1 MALVIG
7 SSLTQA
13 AERHRSRS
21 DVPPWLQKRRQWE
34 HAPACSHRFISTLL
48 AFALLV
54 AACGSEG
61 EGNDDP
67 SPLPSGALGPVTPE
81 AADEAVRGLCDLRT
95 ATDRAEAEATFLDRS
110 HETLHVIAAATEE
123 RDRNAAADLLEAK
136 QRVEADLAGAD
147 LPSDFA
153 ADVGAL
159 IEATRAALEA
169 IEPDAPA
176 CPA

>member
-1 MALVIG
+1 V
-7 SSLTQA
+7 
-13 AERHRSRS
+13 RRRF
-21 DVPPWLQKRRQWE
+21 VP
-34 HAPACSHRFISTLL
+34 TLL
-48 AFALLV
+48 AVALVV
-54 AACGSEG
+54 AACGSDG
-61 EGNDDP
+61 GANQDP
-67 SPLPSGALGPVTPE
+67 SVAPSGALGLVTAE
-81 AADEAVRGLCDLRT
+81 AAATSVRGLCDLRT
-95 ATDRAEAEATFLDRS
+95 ETDRAEAEATFLDRS

-147 LPSDFA
+147 LPPDFA

-169 IEPDAPA
+169 IGLNAPT

>member
-1 MALVIG
+1 
-7 SSLTQA
+7 
-13 AERHRSRS
+13 
-21 DVPPWLQKRRQWE
+21 VPRLL
-34 HAPACSHRFISTLL
+34 ISTLL

-54 AACGSEG
+54 AACCSDG

-67 SPLPSGALGPVTPE
+67 SPVPSGALGPVRLD
-81 AADEAVRGLCDLRT
+81 AADEAVHGLCELGS
-95 ATDRAEAEATFLDRS
+95 ATDHAEAEAIFLDRS

-123 RDRNAAADLLEAK
+123 RDRGAAADLLEAK

-147 LPSDFA
+147 LPPDFA
-153 ADVGAL
+153 ANVMEL

-169 IEPDAPA
+169 IGLDAPA